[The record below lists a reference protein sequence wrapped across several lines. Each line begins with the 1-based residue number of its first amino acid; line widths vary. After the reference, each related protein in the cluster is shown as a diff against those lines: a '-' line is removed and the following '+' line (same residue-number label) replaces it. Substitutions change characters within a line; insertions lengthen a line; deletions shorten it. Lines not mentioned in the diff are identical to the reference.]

1 MTDLAKSTPSK
12 IEIVQRDNAYQGFY
26 KLDRVQLR
34 HEKFEGGMSRVINR
48 EVFVRH
54 DAVCVLPYDP
64 QRDEVVL
71 IEQFRVGAMGR
82 TDNPWLVEMVAGLID
97 KDEEPEEVAHRE
109 AEEEAGLT
117 FSALWPITQY
127 FPSPGGS
134 TEFVHL
140 YLGRCDSSGAGGVHG
155 LEEEAEDIRVTAWA
169 FEDALQAA
177 CEANYARL
185 MRLLPD
191 MRHAPEARRIGVTH
205 GDQMLGVL
213 ALEVIVNCPYT
224 TTLRVRQEHSLPWL
238 PVPQLEVQ
246 VYHDAR
252 MAEVISAEHA
262 RRFRSI
268 YPYPNVFMHQP
279 DEKAQLNVFLGEW
292 LSHCLA
298 LGHEFEAVR

>member
-1 MTDLAKSTPSK
+1 MTDFAKSTPST
-12 IEIVQRDNAYQGFY
+12 IEIVQRDNAYEGFY

-34 HEKFEGGMSRVINR
+34 HEKFDGGMSRVINR

-71 IEQFRVGAMGR
+71 IEQFRVGALGR
-82 TDNPWLVEMVAGLID
+82 TDNPWLIEMVAGLID

-109 AEEEAGLT
+109 AEEEAGLA
-117 FSALWPITQY
+117 FSALWPITKY

-155 LEEEAEDIRVTAWA
+155 LEEEAEDIRVTVW
-169 FEDALQAA
+169 
-177 CEANYARL
+177 
-185 MRLLPD
+185 
-191 MRHAPEARRIGVTH
+191 ARRIGVTH

-224 TTLRVRQEHSLPWL
+224 TTLRVCQEHSLPWL